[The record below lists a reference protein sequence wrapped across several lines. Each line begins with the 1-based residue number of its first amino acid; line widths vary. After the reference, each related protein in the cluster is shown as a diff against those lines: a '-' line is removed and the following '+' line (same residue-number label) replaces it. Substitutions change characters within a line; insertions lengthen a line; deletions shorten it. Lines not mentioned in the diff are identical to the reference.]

1 MARHI
6 SWSTRFL
13 ATPGSNPGTVTTFQP
28 FRSRFPLSPYFLH
41 RRDLR
46 CRILSRSRPSVE
58 SLVRI
63 VGAVRLD
70 RNDAWLRARNFMGR
84 PQPAEG
90 QRVARVAA
98 AGEGAV
104 GRVLTLAEA
113 AFMNK
118 HGRAA

>member
-70 RNDAWLRARNFMGR
+70 RNDAWLRARNFMG
-84 PQPAEG
+84 
-90 QRVARVAA
+90 ARSLLKGNESPGLA
-98 AGEGAV
+98 AGGKGPSGAS
-104 GRVLTLAEA
+104 
-113 AFMNK
+113 
-118 HGRAA
+118 